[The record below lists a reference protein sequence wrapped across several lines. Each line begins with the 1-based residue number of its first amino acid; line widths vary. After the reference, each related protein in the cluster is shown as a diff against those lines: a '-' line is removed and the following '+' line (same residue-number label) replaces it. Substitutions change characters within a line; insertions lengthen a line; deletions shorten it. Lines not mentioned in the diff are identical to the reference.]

1 MNTDKSEIGFSIDDA
16 FEDSILKPGYSTGA
30 LNELS
35 EKVIGCAYK
44 VSNSL
49 GSGFL
54 EKVYEN
60 ALAIELRKN
69 GMLVL
74 QQHAIHV
81 LYDGVVV
88 GDYFADI
95 LVENVLVVEIKA
107 LSALH
112 DSHKAQ
118 LLNYLKATTLK
129 LGLLIN
135 FGRPKVEIRRAV
147 L

>member
-1 MNTDKSEIGFSIDDA
+1 MNTDKSGTDFSFGDDQ
-16 FEDSILKPGYSTGA
+16 DSILKPGYSSGA
-30 LNELS
+30 LNELT

-44 VSNSL
+44 VSNTL
-49 GSGFL
+49 GCGFL

-60 ALAIELRKN
+60 ALSIELRKA
-69 GMLVL
+69 GL
-74 QQHAIHV
+74 QVAQQQPINV
-81 LYDGVVV
+81 LYDSVVV

-118 LLNYLKATTLK
+118 LLNYLKATKLR

-135 FGRPKVEIRRAV
+135 FGRPKVEIRRAA

>member
-1 MNTDKSEIGFSIDDA
+1 MITDKSGVGFSFDDEY
-16 FEDSILKPGYSTGA
+16 EDSILKPGYSMGA

-35 EKVIGCAYK
+35 EKIIGCAYK
-44 VSNSL
+44 VSNTL

-60 ALAIELRKN
+60 ALSIELRKT
-69 GMLVL
+69 GLLVL
-74 QQHAIHV
+74 QQHPIHV
-81 LYDGVVV
+81 LYEEEVV

-118 LLNYLKATTLK
+118 LLNYLKATELR